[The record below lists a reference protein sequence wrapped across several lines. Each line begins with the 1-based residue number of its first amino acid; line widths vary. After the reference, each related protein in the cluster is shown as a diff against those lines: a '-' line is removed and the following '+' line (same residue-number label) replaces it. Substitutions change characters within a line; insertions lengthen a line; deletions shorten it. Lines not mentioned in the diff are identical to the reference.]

1 MPAKR
6 ALTHQKNPDLARLKD
21 EAQVNLDDAE
31 RRVKRLEA
39 QVAKLERLADYIR
52 GEQYTSI
59 AAAFAAIPSPIPGEP
74 PT

>member
-1 MPAKR
+1 MTAK
-6 ALTHQKNPDLARLKD
+6 A
-21 EAQVNLDDAE
+21 LDDAE

-59 AAAFAAIPSPIPGEP
+59 AAAFAASFSSG
-74 PT
+74 